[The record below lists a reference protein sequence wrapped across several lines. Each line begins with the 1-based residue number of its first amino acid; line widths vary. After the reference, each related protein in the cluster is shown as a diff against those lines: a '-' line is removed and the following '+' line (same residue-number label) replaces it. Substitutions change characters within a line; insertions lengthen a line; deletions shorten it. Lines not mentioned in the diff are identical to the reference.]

1 MAGFC
6 PNCGTPASDD
16 AIFCGG
22 CGTKLA
28 EAIAA
33 ALSGKASTRTTSGTT
48 PDTPTVPSAPLE
60 QPISQPATPS
70 ATAPAGSIIPSKSG
84 GCGQEILIVL
94 LVFALLVTAG
104 VGIAIYLAHQAK

>member
-6 PNCGTPASDD
+6 PNCGTPAGDD

-33 ALSGKASTRTTSGTT
+33 ALASHASTPTTSGASPGT
-48 PDTPTVPSAPLE
+48 
-60 QPISQPATPS
+60 
-70 ATAPAGSIIPSKSG
+70 ATAPSGIASAGTTTPSKRS
-84 GCGQEILIVL
+84 GCGQELLIVV
-94 LVFALLVTAG
+94 LVFALLVVVG